1 MLRLVEVYIPQE
13 KQIPE
18 ILNTFTP
25 DEKYLMIKIGCEC
38 LKEGRDAISKLSQ
51 QELTQKIK
59 EEMKKEV
66 IKLEMEI
73 LIERETAKRFEEK
86 INSFYE
92 KEKIDEKERTR
103 IEIEQKTNTIQE
115 LEIELNLEKERT
127 KIKEIEKTNIYE
139 VKINMLIEQI
149 KTYECNFE
157 EILKNKLRT
166 EVDSQTFILE
176 EKNRQI
182 EKSRETFDSTILN
195 YEKEKEQLN
204 KKINM
209 LNEEIRLNYDDTS
222 SIYNS
227 KLANEREK
235 NKYILD
241 EKQKQV
247 DKMMETYE
255 TILSNNNKN
264 NKSTSLKGSEGE
276 KKFEEYADTFKDFKN
291 FQFIDKHT
299 KGGEGDAHLY
309 FDEFNVL
316 VDAKNYKK
324 KVPVDQREKIKS
336 DLLKNKHIQFGWL
349 VSLNTSIDKFDQSPI
364 MFDWINTTQCLV
376 YINNLSSYE
385 DPTKILRIVW
395 FMCKELYKLIENSE
409 YDVNELV
416 ELKEHKFMVTDKVKI
431 LRKNVKEANTS
442 INTLKNVM
450 QSIDDQLKYLL
461 GAETDNIVKSNST
474 IFDDWWDT
482 NIELIEDDNITVNV
496 TDLWYKYR
504 QENKDILKEFE
515 LTVDKFKN
523 YIKTK
528 MPASSL
534 VMKSKNITSAFEIKG
549 IKLIDKM
556 IEIIKEPIVKIKEPK
571 IKNKE
576 LRTKL
581 KEYNSVMN
589 ELYYF
594 NEDLDVK
601 ILNEY
606 ENENNNIL
614 SISTINSIKI
624 FEVVSVLVKHKIINS
639 RTEARGYDI
648 YIKSDEY
655 QQKKL
660 SKILT

>member
-1 MLRLVEVYIPQE
+1 MLRLVEVYIPKE

-18 ILNTFTP
+18 IMNTFTP
-25 DEKYLMIKIGCEC
+25 EEKYLMIKIGCEC

-51 QELTQKIK
+51 YELTQQIK
-59 EEMKKEV
+59 EEMKKDV
-66 IKLEMEI
+66 VKLEMEI

-92 KEKIDEKERTR
+92 KEKIDEKERTK
-103 IEIEQKTNTIQE
+103 IEIEQKTNTIQQ

-127 KIKEIEKTNIYE
+127 KIKEIEKTNIYD
-139 VKINMLIEQI
+139 VKINMLMEQI
-149 KTYECNFE
+149 KTYETNFE

-195 YEKEKEQLN
+195 YENEKEQLN
-204 KKINM
+204 KKINI
-209 LNEEIRLNYDDTS
+209 LNEQVKLNLDDTS
-222 SIYNS
+222 SIYNN
-227 KLANEREK
+227 KLAIEREK

-255 TILSNNNKN
+255 TILSNNNK
-264 NKSTSLKGSEGE
+264 STSLKGSEGE
-276 KKFEEYADTFKDFKN
+276 KKFEEYADTFKDFKG

-299 KGGEGDAHLY
+299 KGGEGDAHLH

-336 DLLKNKHIQFGWL
+336 DLLKNTHIQFGWL

-364 MFDWINTTQCLV
+364 IYDWINTKQCLV
-376 YINNLSSYE
+376 YINNLSSFE

-395 FMCKELYKLIENSE
+395 FTCKELYKLIEKSE
-409 YDVNELV
+409 YDLDDLV
-416 ELKEHKFMVTDKVKI
+416 ELKEHKYMVTDKIKI

-450 QSIDDQLKYLL
+450 MSIDDQLKYLL
-461 GAETDNIVKSNST
+461 GTETDDIVKSNSA
-474 IFDDWWDT
+474 IFDDWWDE
-482 NIELIEDDNITVNV
+482 NIELIDDDNITVNV
-496 TDLWYKYR
+496 TDLWYKYK

-534 VMKSKNITSAFEIKG
+534 VMKSKNITSAFDIKG
-549 IKLIDKM
+549 IKLMDKT
-556 IEIIKEPIVKIKEPK
+556 IEILAKKVKSQ
-571 IKNKE
+571 
-576 LRTKL
+576 
-581 KEYNSVMN
+581 NSKAK
-589 ELYYF
+589 YYF
-594 NEDLDVK
+594 NEERDSK

-606 ENENNNIL
+606 ENDDNNNIFN
-614 SISTINSIKI
+614 ISTNNSIKI
-624 FEVVSVLVKHKIINS
+624 FEVVSVLIRHKIINN
-639 RTEARGYDI
+639 RTEARGYDK
-648 YIKSDEY
+648 YIETEEY
-655 QQKKL
+655 QQKF
-660 SKILT
+660 SKKNDSISEWNV

>member
-1 MLRLVEVYIPQE
+1 MLRLVEVYIPKE

-18 ILNTFTP
+18 IMNTFTP
-25 DEKYLMIKIGCEC
+25 EEKYLMIKIGCEC

-51 QELTQKIK
+51 YELTQQIK
-59 EEMKKEV
+59 EEMKKDV
-66 IKLEMEI
+66 VKLEMEI

-92 KEKIDEKERTR
+92 KEKIDEKERTK
-103 IEIEQKTNTIQE
+103 IEIEQKKNTIQQ

-127 KIKEIEKTNIYE
+127 KIKEIEKTNIYD
-139 VKINMLIEQI
+139 VKINMLMEQI
-149 KTYECNFE
+149 KTYETNFE

-195 YEKEKEQLN
+195 YENEKEQLN
-204 KKINM
+204 KKINI
-209 LNEEIRLNYDDTS
+209 LNEQVKLNLDDTS
-222 SIYNS
+222 SIYNN
-227 KLANEREK
+227 KLAIEREK

-255 TILSNNNKN
+255 TILSNNNK
-264 NKSTSLKGSEGE
+264 STSLKGSEGE
-276 KKFEEYADTFKDFKN
+276 KKFEEYADTFKDFKG

-299 KGGEGDAHLY
+299 KGGEGDAHLH

-336 DLLKNKHIQFGWL
+336 DLLKNTHIQFGWL

-364 MFDWINTTQCLV
+364 IYDWINTKQCLV
-376 YINNLSSYE
+376 YINNLSSFE

-395 FMCKELYKLIENSE
+395 FTCKELYKLIEKSE
-409 YDVNELV
+409 YDLDDLV
-416 ELKEHKFMVTDKVKI
+416 ELKEHKYMVTDKIKI

-450 QSIDDQLKYLL
+450 MSIDDQLKYLL
-461 GAETDNIVKSNST
+461 GTETDDIVKSNSA
-474 IFDDWWDT
+474 IFDDWWDE
-482 NIELIEDDNITVNV
+482 NIELIDDDNITVNV
-496 TDLWYKYR
+496 TDLWYKYK

-534 VMKSKNITSAFEIKG
+534 VMKSKNITSAFDIKG
-549 IKLIDKM
+549 IKLMDKT
-556 IEIIKEPIVKIKEPK
+556 IEILAKKVKSQ
-571 IKNKE
+571 
-576 LRTKL
+576 
-581 KEYNSVMN
+581 NSKAK
-589 ELYYF
+589 YYF
-594 NEDLDVK
+594 NEERDSK

-606 ENENNNIL
+606 ENDDNNNIFN
-614 SISTINSIKI
+614 ISTNNSIKI
-624 FEVVSVLVKHKIINS
+624 FEVVSVLIRHKIINN
-639 RTEARGYDI
+639 RTEARGYDK
-648 YIKSDEY
+648 YIETEEY
-655 QQKKL
+655 QQKF
-660 SKILT
+660 SKKNDSISEWNV

>member
-1 MLRLVEVYIPQE
+1 MLRLVEVYIPKE

-18 ILNTFTP
+18 IMNTFTP
-25 DEKYLMIKIGCEC
+25 EEKYLMIKIGCEC

-51 QELTQKIK
+51 YELTQQIK
-59 EEMKKEV
+59 EEMKKDV
-66 IKLEMEI
+66 VKLEMEI

-92 KEKIDEKERTR
+92 KEKIDEKERTK
-103 IEIEQKTNTIQE
+103 IEIEQKTNTIQQ

-127 KIKEIEKTNIYE
+127 KIKEIEKTNIYD
-139 VKINMLIEQI
+139 VKINMLMDQI
-149 KTYECNFE
+149 KTYETNFE
-157 EILKNKLRT
+157 EILKNKLRI

-195 YEKEKEQLN
+195 YETEKEQLN
-204 KKINM
+204 KKINI
-209 LNEEIRLNYDDTS
+209 LNEQVKLNLDDTS
-222 SIYNS
+222 SIYNN
-227 KLANEREK
+227 KLAIEREK

-255 TILSNNNKN
+255 TILSNNNK
-264 NKSTSLKGSEGE
+264 STSLKGSEGE
-276 KKFEEYADTFKDFKN
+276 KKFEEYADTFKDFKG

-299 KGGEGDAHLY
+299 KGGEGDAHLH
-309 FDEFNVL
+309 FEEFNVL

-336 DLLKNKHIQFGWL
+336 DLLKNTHIQFGWL

-364 MFDWINTTQCLV
+364 IYDWINTKQCLV
-376 YINNLSSYE
+376 YINNLSSFE

-395 FMCKELYKLIENSE
+395 FTCKELYKLIEKSE
-409 YDVNELV
+409 YDLDDLV
-416 ELKEHKFMVTDKVKI
+416 ELKEHKYMVTDKIKI

-450 QSIDDQLKYLL
+450 MSIDDQLKYLL
-461 GAETDNIVKSNST
+461 GTETDDIVKSNSA
-474 IFDDWWDT
+474 IFDDWWDA
-482 NIELIEDDNITVNV
+482 NIELIDDDNITVNV
-496 TDLWYKYR
+496 TDLWYKYK

-534 VMKSKNITSAFEIKG
+534 VMKSKNINSAFDIKG
-549 IKLIDKM
+549 IKLIDKT
-556 IEIIKEPIVKIKEPK
+556 IEILVKKVK
-571 IKNKE
+571 SQ
-576 LRTKL
+576 
-581 KEYNSVMN
+581 NSKAK
-589 ELYYF
+589 YYF
-594 NEDLDVK
+594 NEEIDSK

-606 ENENNNIL
+606 ENYDNNIFN
-614 SISTINSIKI
+614 ISTNNSIKI
-624 FEVVSVLVKHKIINS
+624 FEVVSVLIRHKIINN
-639 RTEARGYDI
+639 RTEARGYDK
-648 YIKSDEY
+648 YIKTEEY
-655 QQKKL
+655 QQKIPKNDGI
-660 SKILT
+660 SEWNV

>member
-1 MLRLVEVYIPQE
+1 MLRLVEVYIPKE

-18 ILNTFTP
+18 IMNTFTP
-25 DEKYLMIKIGCEC
+25 EEKYLMIKIGCEC

-51 QELTQKIK
+51 YELTQQIK
-59 EEMKKEV
+59 EEMKKDV
-66 IKLEMEI
+66 VKLEMEI

-92 KEKIDEKERTR
+92 KEKIDEKERTK
-103 IEIEQKTNTIQE
+103 IEIEQKTNTIQQ

-127 KIKEIEKTNIYE
+127 KIKEIEKTNIYD
-139 VKINMLIEQI
+139 VKINMLMEQI
-149 KTYECNFE
+149 KTYETNFE
-157 EILKNKLRT
+157 EILKNKLRI

-195 YEKEKEQLN
+195 YENEKEQLN
-204 KKINM
+204 KKINI
-209 LNEEIRLNYDDTS
+209 LNEQVKLNLDDTS
-222 SIYNS
+222 SIYNN
-227 KLANEREK
+227 KLAIEREK

-255 TILSNNNKN
+255 TILSNNNK
-264 NKSTSLKGSEGE
+264 STSLKGSEGE
-276 KKFEEYADTFKDFKN
+276 KKFEEYADTFKDFKG

-299 KGGEGDAHLY
+299 KGGEGDAHLH

-336 DLLKNKHIQFGWL
+336 DLLKNTHIQFGWL

-364 MFDWINTTQCLV
+364 IYDWINTKQCLV
-376 YINNLSSYE
+376 YINNLSSFE

-395 FMCKELYKLIENSE
+395 FTCKELYKLIEKSE
-409 YDVNELV
+409 YDLDDLV
-416 ELKEHKFMVTDKVKI
+416 ELKEHKYMVTDKIKI

-450 QSIDDQLKYLL
+450 MSIDDQLKYLL
-461 GAETDNIVKSNST
+461 GTETDDIVKSNSA
-474 IFDDWWDT
+474 IFDDWWDE
-482 NIELIEDDNITVNV
+482 NIELIDDDNITVNV
-496 TDLWYKYR
+496 TDLWYKYK

-534 VMKSKNITSAFEIKG
+534 VMKSKNITSAFDIKG
-549 IKLIDKM
+549 IKLMDKT
-556 IEIIKEPIVKIKEPK
+556 IEILAKKVKSQ
-571 IKNKE
+571 
-576 LRTKL
+576 
-581 KEYNSVMN
+581 NSKAK
-589 ELYYF
+589 YYF
-594 NEDLDVK
+594 NEERDSK

-606 ENENNNIL
+606 ENDDNNNIFN
-614 SISTINSIKI
+614 ISTNNSIKI
-624 FEVVSVLVKHKIINS
+624 FEVVSVLIRHKIINN
-639 RTEARGYDI
+639 RTEARGYDK
-648 YIKSDEY
+648 YIETEEY
-655 QQKKL
+655 QQKF
-660 SKILT
+660 SKKNDSISEWNV